1 MSQPTTFSLQEVSE
15 LLHVAPQR
23 LRQWEESFPLAFGDG
38 ASQGR
43 TRYTQTDLATLLVI
57 QRFLE
62 NGFSAEQI
70 VQHLNGPKHARQE
83 LNGQAPIQNAD
94 SPAPAQAATEPAAHH
109 ISRQT
114 IQPHTTSTAQSASTH
129 SDGANTGAGNR
140 PDTIN
145 TNEGNSRDFSSSDAS
160 SNHVNVRQ
168 PAATDAALPS
178 VASATNDAEADT
190 ARYFP
195 EPYAAPAVVQP
206 FGGMLNE
213 MLDTVA
219 NSQQS
224 MLNIQDSIREM
235 LGVIVQDNFNLKSEN
250 RKLRDRMLELERT
263 LAEYQRREETRK
275 ERLEGRLR
283 AVESTLSA
291 MQQQLAQ
298 LVQLQRQKAKRN
310 RFW

>member
-70 VQHLNGPKHARQE
+70 VQHLNGPEHARQE

-109 ISRQT
+109 ISRPT
-114 IQPHTTSTAQSASTH
+114 IQPHTTSPAQSASTH
-129 SDGANTGAGNR
+129 SDGANAGAGST
-140 PDTIN
+140 PDNVN
-145 TNEGNSRDFSSSDAS
+145 TNDGNPNDFSAGDDS
-160 SNHVNVRQ
+160 SNHVNVRE
-168 PAATDAALPS
+168 PVATDAALPDTGES
-178 VASATNDAEADT
+178 DT
-190 ARYFP
+190 ASYFP
-195 EPYAAPAVVQP
+195 EPYAAPTVVQP